1 MQTGFKKRFT
11 LFSPINYNYNASK
24 KKKRIS
30 PNFLWPSSAYPD
42 QRRPWEPNTLT
53 LINVLLNS
61 RNWND
66 NPAVEL
72 ITHCWRTWKSTFSWP
87 KHNQAEIYDLL
98 PAAFAKKKQP
108 TTSFEPYQ
116 TKPKKSKLN
125 QYWTST
131 YFQHLSLLGWNEWIS
146 QTYGRHIS
154 FGGIT
159 IDVEIRR
166 QKKWYCYVI
175 KY

>member
-98 PAAFAKKKQP
+98 SAAFKKATNYVIRTIP
-108 TTSFEPYQ
+108 NQ
-116 TKPKKSKLN
+116 TKNKNLNEISIEPQPISSTFLYWGETSELAKL
-125 QYWTST
+125 T
-131 YFQHLSLLGWNEWIS
+131 
-146 QTYGRHIS
+146 
-154 FGGIT
+154 
-159 IDVEIRR
+159 V
-166 QKKWYCYVI
+166 VI
-175 KY
+175 